1 MQGKSKEQWMLLCEQ
16 AAIEQNPAK
25 LMKLVAEISRLL
37 DEKQARLK
45 RIPSEGATSH
55 HRTD

>member
-1 MQGKSKEQWMLLCEQ
+1 MLLCEQ